1 MAEPGDPTPPE
12 DDAPATPEA
21 EAAREPTQTP
31 TPVDPDQDHDALI
44 GFSSA
49 AALAG
54 EERKPDPAPV
64 KSPRTTKPRAPSPPP
79 EPSTPDPRVLPAWA
93 IESDPAPRAVSTF
106 GRAATPPPVAQGV
119 MGLYAVYALI
129 LFAVPTLGVSALI
142 ALLAV
147 TGRPAPEQPL
157 ARSHFIFQQ
166 RTLWAAAVIALTGVI
181 LIVAPFALGVITLF
195 VLAVWTV
202 VRGAWGVLT
211 LKSGRT
217 IANPRQWLIS
227 ETV

>member
-1 MAEPGDPTPPE
+1 MAEPGDPPPPE
-12 DDAPATPEA
+12 VDVADAADGDATRSPVSASPASI
-21 EAAREPTQTP
+21 
-31 TPVDPDQDHDALI
+31 DQDRDHDDLI

-49 AALAG
+49 AALVGQA
-54 EERKPDPAPV
+54 RKPDLAPV
-64 KSPRTTKPRAPSPPP
+64 KPPKTAKAKARMPPAPPGSDPRA
-79 EPSTPDPRVLPAWA
+79 LPAWA
-93 IESDPAPRAVSTF
+93 VETEPPPRSTPVF
-106 GRAATPPPVAQGV
+106 GRAAPSPVVEGA

-166 RTLWAAAVIALTGVI
+166 RTLWIAAVVALAGAI
-181 LIVAPFALGVITLF
+181 LIVAPFALGVLTLF
-195 VLAVWTV
+195 VLAVWVV

-211 LKSGRT
+211 LKAGQT

-227 ETV
+227 ETT